1 MDYRKNL
8 YAKTRKMY
16 YFIDFLDS
24 KIALG
29 RLENILDYYP
39 SLKDKD

>member
-1 MDYRKNL
+1 MDYIKNR

-16 YFIDFLDS
+16 YFIDFLDI
-24 KIALG
+24 KIVLG
-29 RLENILDYYP
+29 GLENILDYYS